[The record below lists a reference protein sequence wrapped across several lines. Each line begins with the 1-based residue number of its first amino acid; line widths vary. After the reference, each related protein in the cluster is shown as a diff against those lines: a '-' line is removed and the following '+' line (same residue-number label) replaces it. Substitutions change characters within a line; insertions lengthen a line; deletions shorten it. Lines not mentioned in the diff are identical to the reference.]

1 MKKIIIAMTLLLTLT
16 ACGSEETTA
25 DPEGDTMIEAVYR
38 KITPEEAKEMMVEGN
53 IILDVRTEGEY
64 ADGHIEGST
73 LLPLDQIQAGNLEL
87 LPDKDQVILV
97 YCRSG
102 NRSGQAANILINA
115 GYTGIYDF
123 GGIND
128 WPYDIVK

>member
-1 MKKIIIAMTLLLTLT
+1 MKKIIVYIVVLL
-16 ACGSEETTA
+16 AISGCAQEES
-25 DPEGDTMIEAVYR
+25 DNGYR

-53 IILDVRTEGEY
+53 LVLDVRTLQEY
-64 ADGHIEGST
+64 NEGHIENSL
-73 LLPLDQIQAGNLEL
+73 LLPVDRIQEGELEL

-102 NRSGQAANILINA
+102 NRSRTASKALIEA
-115 GYTGIYDF
+115 GYSNVYDF

-128 WPYDIVK
+128 WPYEVTR